1 MISYTVT
8 TQKTQGQYR
17 HSFTQKLNYT
27 FNIFD
32 FDQQLKPN
40 ETLGDFGVYIR
51 TEAYGQTF
59 ETFFSSD
66 GASSRSN
73 SLTGSA
79 TGVTPGNPPE
89 FSFSGT
95 VVESNLLII
104 DSNLAATGEGVRSET
119 GYYNENETDDNPAGT
134 TSFDYGGPYAS
145 YTTLTPTT
153 ISGITTTTQDQ
164 QRFLRTSKTQIVGTT
179 VATTSESDSST
190 FITVKITTTSEIIG
204 TFSLAGKNVATTTT
218 QEISTNL
225 VTEPG
230 RFLGQSVFILDP
242 PRDTATIFCKFENVI
257 VWVPTATDLVGAG
270 PWALSDIAT
279 SHTTDFT
286 AKPLYSTRPLLVI
299 AQEEATFPSPPE
311 TLETITETRVG
322 LSYVTAIPQQVWI
335 SNTSGG
341 FPLISTQSFFP
352 VYTTFTTEYTYQ
364 NFTENNPAL
373 TIEATE
379 IGQQTSNSIQLKN
392 RNLTYQEFYEFSYV
406 TTRYL
411 GTWSAT
417 SSTQYAGISTVN
429 GAGTEIISVV
439 NAQINFAQGE
449 TIWGTNVEQIQI
461 RAFSPC
467 AVSHVET
474 NFRQA
479 WGLHGN
485 SGPEPKNQ
493 ISFDGSLSLRF
504 TDFVE
509 LLPGVSAPF
518 PTTYSWSTGNSTL
531 SASLAGNAITIS
543 TTSGTGS
550 NASTA
555 SSTYQFQGEGSA
567 YTEQISDRSFFLN
580 SQGLPALS
588 FFGPH
593 AATESIETRARP
605 GEYVRIVQDSL
616 GAFTLSTLTLETTAA
631 SIISENAILF
641 PGEKSFY
648 TTTGGVPFLTFS
660 RNPVP

>member
-1 MISYTVT
+1 
-8 TQKTQGQYR
+8 
-17 HSFTQKLNYT
+17 
-27 FNIFD
+27 
-32 FDQQLKPN
+32 
-40 ETLGDFGVYIR
+40 
-51 TEAYGQTF
+51 
-59 ETFFSSD
+59 
-66 GASSRSN
+66 
-73 SLTGSA
+73 
-79 TGVTPGNPPE
+79 
-89 FSFSGT
+89 
-95 VVESNLLII
+95 
-104 DSNLAATGEGVRSET
+104 
-119 GYYNENETDDNPAGT
+119 
-134 TSFDYGGPYAS
+134 
-145 YTTLTPTT
+145 
-153 ISGITTTTQDQ
+153 
-164 QRFLRTSKTQIVGTT
+164 
-179 VATTSESDSST
+179 
-190 FITVKITTTSEIIG
+190 
-204 TFSLAGKNVATTTT
+204 
-218 QEISTNL
+218 
-225 VTEPG
+225 
-230 RFLGQSVFILDP
+230 
-242 PRDTATIFCKFENVI
+242 
-257 VWVPTATDLVGAG
+257 
-270 PWALSDIAT
+270 
-279 SHTTDFT
+279 
-286 AKPLYSTRPLLVI
+286 LVI
-299 AQEEATFPSPPE
+299 AQEEATFPP
-311 TLETITETRVG
+311 TNFETITETRVG
-322 LSYVTAIPQQVWI
+322 FSYVTASSRQFWI

-352 VYTTFTTEYTYQ
+352 VYTTFNTEHTYQ
-364 NFTENNPAL
+364 IFTENNPAL
-373 TIEATE
+373 TIDATE
-379 IGQQTSNSIQLKN
+379 IGQQNSNSIAIKN

-406 TTRYL
+406 TTRYI

-417 SSTQYAGISTVN
+417 SETQYSGPSFETWEEDETTKTTFYTNITVN
-429 GAGTEIISVV
+429 
-439 NAQINFAQGE
+439 FAEGV
-449 TIWGTNVEQIQI
+449 TIEGTNVEQIQI

-493 ISFDGSLSLRF
+493 ISFDGSLGLRF

-555 SSTYQFQGEGSA
+555 SSAYQFQGDGSA
-567 YTEQISDRSFFLN
+567 YTEQISDRAFFLN

-631 SIISENAILF
+631 SIISDNAILF